1 MRLDK
6 YLCDAGFGTR
16 SEVKNLIKKGRVK
29 MASAKELGQDFASM
43 QPLKDPGW
51 KVEEGQAIFVDGT
64 PVHFESFSYYM
75 LNKPEGV
82 VTATED
88 KNQKTVLDL
97 ITGMKRRDLFPV
109 GRLDKDT
116 EGLLLITNDGQLAH
130 RLLAPGKHVKKVY
143 LAWVN
148 EVLTEE
154 EMEHFRQG
162 LDIGDPELTKK
173 AEIEYLER
181 SSFAEDECYLYEVK
195 IIEGRYHQIK
205 RMFEALD
212 KECLHLKRMAMGSLK
227 LDESLAPGD
236 FRLLSE
242 QELDEI

>member
-1 MRLDK
+1 M
-6 YLCDAGFGTR
+6 
-16 SEVKNLIKKGRVK
+16 
-29 MASAKELGQDFASM
+29 
-43 QPLKDPGW
+43 
-51 KVEEGQAIFVDGT
+51 
-64 PVHFESFSYYM
+64 
-75 LNKPEGV
+75 
-82 VTATED
+82 
-88 KNQKTVLDL
+88 DL

-195 IIEGRYHQIK
+195 IIEGRYH
-205 RMFEALD
+205 R
-212 KECLHLKRMAMGSLK
+212 
-227 LDESLAPGD
+227 
-236 FRLLSE
+236 
-242 QELDEI
+242 